1 VDPTALSLFYA
12 RMGLNKVSM
21 NAYNFPGVASG
32 IEMQLQSLC
41 RGFYKYAAGHGSNEA
56 GKLSDSLHYLAL
68 YVYGLIKSAILSPNM
83 NAPLNS
89 VYLDQIADMKFKVNT
104 MSPEE
109 VLCMLHPQI
118 YQVSN
123 VDWAEGEFPAMEQP
137 IRATLSSS
145 EVYLVF
151 DSHYVYLFVGHQ
163 VDSYF
168 VEELFE
174 VQDIR

>member
-12 RMGLNKVSM
+12 RMGLNKVSL

-32 IEMQLQSLC
+32 IEMQFQTLC
-41 RGFYKYAAGHGSNEA
+41 KAFFKYAAGHGNNEA

-68 YVYGLIKSAILSPNM
+68 YLYGLIKSAILSPNM

-89 VYLDQIADMKFKVNT
+89 VYLDQIADVKFKVNT

-123 VDWAEGEFPAMEQP
+123 VQLTDGEFPNMEQP
-137 IRATLSSS
+137 IRSSLSNS
-145 EVYLVF
+145 EVYLIF
-151 DSHYVYLFVGHQ
+151 DSHFVYLFVGHQ
-163 VDSYF
+163 VDSFF
-168 VEELFE
+168 V
-174 VQDIR
+174 